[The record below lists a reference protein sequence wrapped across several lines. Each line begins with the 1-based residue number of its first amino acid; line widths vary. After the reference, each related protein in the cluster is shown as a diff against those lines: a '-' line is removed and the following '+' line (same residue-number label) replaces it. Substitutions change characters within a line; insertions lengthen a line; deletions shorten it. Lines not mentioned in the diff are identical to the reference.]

1 MADSRTGAWRT
12 HAARWAC
19 ALVIGLSVPSLYAQ
33 IDGSRASP
41 ADAAAQ
47 AQTPKDALGRD
58 SPRGTLLGFM
68 AAARNGN
75 DEAAALYLN
84 TTLRGRAA
92 ATQAHELYV
101 VLDSRLPARINQ
113 LSDRPEGSLAN
124 PLRPGEDVVGTISTA
139 NGPIDIVVERS
150 ERGTPAPVWLF
161 SRKTLESIPDAF
173 AEVNLVS
180 VDLHLPDFLTKER
193 IGGIRLSAW
202 LALVLGLPL
211 GYQLAGWLG
220 LVAGP
225 LVAFWRRR
233 FNKPGKSFAPLPGI
247 LRLPV
252 MVVAIR
258 WLLSVLELPLL
269 ERQFW
274 LAVATMLAVVSL
286 TWFLLF
292 LTRQGERY
300 IGRRLQGSAAGELAA
315 MLRLGRQAA
324 DVLIVAVGVL
334 LALRYFGVNPTAAL
348 AGLGIGGIAVALAA
362 QKTLEN
368 VIGGLSIIF
377 DSAVRVGDFLKLGDT
392 PGTVEHIGLRSTRIR
407 TLDRTILS
415 VPNGQVANMNV
426 ETMSARDKFWFHHYV
441 GLRYETTTAQM
452 RAVTE
457 GIRGLLL
464 DHRDVDVSSA
474 RVRFCRLGPFS
485 LDLEVFAYIAA
496 ADWDVFLGTQED
508 LLLRILDVVAQSG
521 ATLALPSQAVQ
532 LLEAGPRTATARP
545 DTSEALGARR

>member
-1 MADSRTGAWRT
+1 
-12 HAARWAC
+12 
-19 ALVIGLSVPSLYAQ
+19 
-33 IDGSRASP
+33 
-41 ADAAAQ
+41 
-47 AQTPKDALGRD
+47 
-58 SPRGTLLGFM
+58 M

-92 ATQAHELYV
+92 AAQARELYV

-124 PLRPGEDVVGTISTA
+124 PLRPDEDIVGTISTS
-139 NGPIDIVVERS
+139 NGPIDIIVERA

-173 AEVNLVS
+173 EEVNLVS
-180 VDLHLPDFLTKER
+180 VDLHLPDFLTKRR
-193 IGGIRLSAW
+193 IAGIRLSAW
-202 LALVLGLPL
+202 LALVFGLPL
-211 GYQLAGWLG
+211 GYQLAGSLG
-220 LVAGP
+220 LIAAP
-225 LVAFWRRR
+225 LIALWRRR
-233 FNKPGKSFAPLPGI
+233 FHKPGKSFAPLPGI

-252 MVVAIR
+252 LVVTIR
-258 WLLSVLELPLL
+258 WLLSVLAIPLL

-274 LAVATMLAVVSL
+274 LAVATMLAIVSA
-286 TWFLLF
+286 TWFALF
-292 LTRQGERY
+292 VTRLGQRY
-300 IGRRLQGSAAGELAA
+300 ISGRLQGSTAGELAA
-315 MLRLGRQAA
+315 MVRLCRQVA

-334 LALRYFGVNPTAAL
+334 VALRYFGVNPTAAL

-392 PGTVEHIGLRSTRIR
+392 SGTVQHIGLRSTRIR

-426 ETMSARDKFWFHHYV
+426 ETMSARDKFWFHHFV
-441 GLRYETTTAQM
+441 GLRYETTTTQM
-452 RAVTE
+452 RSVTD
-457 GIRGLLL
+457 GIRTLLL
-464 DHRDVDVSSA
+464 DHRDVERTSV

-496 ADWDVFLGTQED
+496 ADWDGFLETQEG
-508 LLLRILDVVAQSG
+508 LLLDILDVVAQSG

-532 LLEAGPRTATARP
+532 LLDAGPRTAAALPDASGALTAR
-545 DTSEALGARR
+545 R